1 MRTRKFKNPYI
12 DEITKFE
19 EVISDEEDFLKR
31 KSSFVYPVVLD
42 IGCGNGEVLAHLA
55 SSNPD
60 KFYIGFELQYK
71 EVYRTVNKIKR
82 LGLNN
87 CKVARVDA
95 EKIPEF
101 FDEGQICEVN
111 IFFPDPW
118 PKTSQK
124 KHRLIKKSYID
135 ALIKKMKKGDLI
147 KIKTDNDDYFLQILD
162 AVYAEA
168 LDNKIKI
175 LNLTRDYHNSDLRK
189 GEYITPFERIF
200 IRQELLINY
209 ISCVVNDTGL

>member
-1 MRTRKFKNPYI
+1 LRIRKFKNPYI

-60 KFYIGFELQYK
+60 KFYLGFELQYK
-71 EVYRTVNKIKR
+71 EVYRTVSKIRR
-82 LGLNN
+82 LALHN

-95 EKIPEF
+95 ERIPDL
-101 FDEGQICEVN
+101 FDKHQISEVN

-118 PKTSQK
+118 PKTSQQ
-124 KHRLIKKSYID
+124 KHRLIKKAFIAD
-135 ALIKKMKKGDLI
+135 LIKKMRKGDLI
-147 KIKTDNDDYFLQILD
+147 KIKTDNDDYFLQILN
-162 AVYAEA
+162 AVYAVA
-168 LDNKIKI
+168 SDNKIKI
-175 LNLTRDYHNSDLRK
+175 LELTRDYHHSNLNK
-189 GEYITPFERIF
+189 GQYITPFERIF
-200 IRQELLINY
+200 IRQGLLINY
-209 ISCVVNDTGL
+209 ISCVVSDIGQ